1 MNQNI
6 TEMKTEEIE
15 TLDNFNKFLDD
26 GIELARKHE
35 DKAFVG
41 LLKAI
46 RGYAN
51 NEPLPPDPQK
61 ALHGMIQRQQ
71 NYPEREEYLEGL
83 INVIKNAP
91 FCNYA
96 FSGYAIVVM
105 EFIVSVF
112 QTDEGV
118 FRFGSLLRDKKEVS

>member
-6 TEMKTEEIE
+6 TKMKTEEIE
-15 TLDNFNKFLDD
+15 TLDNFNKFLDG

-51 NEPLPPDPQK
+51 SEPLPADPQK
-61 ALHGMIQRQQ
+61 ALRGMMQRQE
-71 NYPEREEYLEGL
+71 NYPEREEYLNGL
-83 INVIKNAP
+83 INVIKDAP
-91 FCNYA
+91 YCNYA
-96 FSGYAIVVM
+96 FSGHAIVVM
-105 EFIVSVF
+105 EFIISVF
-112 QTDEGV
+112 QADEGV
-118 FRFGSLLRDKKEVS
+118 FRFGSLLRDKEEAS